1 MDQHWQQP
9 PDPPPGAEDL
19 PLAGLLAELLAT
31 SEAAENAAPEAPPGA
46 AAAPE
51 AVEWP
56 VEAAPPTE
64 APDLLRALDEAG
76 HCRQEAE
83 GADISGILLA
93 RLLEESAAEAVAEEA
108 PGTEAGAS
116 AAAPEAQP
124 PAVAGGVDAPAE
136 PPVLKQSPQL
146 PATVTGEIPDE
157 PAIPYGL
164 APGAT
169 PETAGELPD
178 TLSALPEEASGGEDT
193 LHAAAALES
202 GSTLE
207 PLAEPA
213 DELPA
218 CLAAPAPAESE
229 SAEPVGAIAGLLP
242 ESGPHAPDFPAE
254 QSLEEPLSPAG
265 AAWTQ
270 PDAPAAEGLGRV
282 LPEEAGGE
290 AAQHQENAAASLLDM
305 EAAGLVPPSA
315 EPAEEPLLLAD
326 AALAQHMRQP
336 AEPPLAPPPAEGA
349 APAPEFSPGEAAL
362 PAAPLCSNW
371 RAPAAE
377 PPHEEDDFE
386 LVDADQAE
394 RMVDRLL
401 DAARSIMRSSIPAAM
416 PASQEGKPAEASA
429 APAAASAAPPPSPAA
444 EGPVRRL
451 TDEPQS
457 DASPVPPAAALMA
470 LGLPER
476 LRTRLESIGDLD
488 RILKS
493 RSTLTAAP
501 EQGPRLLVFR
511 VGGQSCGL
519 HMEHVREVERV
530 GRVTA
535 VPGAPAFVKG
545 LINLRGEILPLVD
558 LAALLGEGR
567 HAGTQGRLVVAQ
579 AGPEEPPVALLVE
592 ELNGLAPLRPDNVA
606 PAPRPEVSRG
616 VIEHRGRQV
625 LWLDPAAIFS
635 AEALERAAQSAGRP

>member
-31 SEAAENAAPEAPPGA
+31 SEEAENSAPEFPPGA

-83 GADISGILLA
+83 GAEISSILLA

-108 PGTEAGAS
+108 PGTEAGAF
-116 AAAPEAQP
+116 AAAPEAQSP
-124 PAVAGGVDAPAE
+124 GVAGGVDVPAE
-136 PPVLKQSPQL
+136 PPALEQSPQL
-146 PATVTGEIPDE
+146 PATVAGEIPDE
-157 PAIPYGL
+157 SAIRSGL
-164 APGAT
+164 APGAA
-169 PETAGELPD
+169 PETAGEFPD
-178 TLSALPEEASGGEDT
+178 PLSALPEEEPGGEET
-193 LHAAAALES
+193 LDAGIELES
-202 GSTLE
+202 GGTLE
-207 PLAEPA
+207 PPAEPA
-213 DELPA
+213 DEMPA

-229 SAEPVGAIAGLLP
+229 SAEPVGATAGLLP
-242 ESGPHAPDFPAE
+242 ESGLHAPDSPAE
-254 QSLEEPLSPAG
+254 QSLEEPLLPAG

-270 PDAPAAEGLGRV
+270 PDAQAAEGPGSA
-282 LPEEAGGE
+282 LPEVAGGE
-290 AAQHQENAAASLLDM
+290 AAQRQENAAASPLEM
-305 EAAGLVPPSA
+305 EAAGPGLPPA
-315 EPAEEPLLLAD
+315 EPEEEPLPLAD
-326 AALAQHMRQP
+326 AALAQHRRQP
-336 AEPPLAPPPAEGA
+336 AEPPLAPPPAGGA
-349 APAPEFSPGEAAL
+349 APAPQFSPGEAAL
-362 PAAPLCSNW
+362 PVSPLCFSW
-371 RAPAAE
+371 QAPAAE
-377 PPHEEDDFE
+377 PSHEEDDFE

-416 PASQEGKPAEASA
+416 PASQEEKPAEASA
-429 APAAASAAPPPSPAA
+429 APAAASAVPPPSPAA

-451 TDEPQS
+451 AEESQP
-457 DASPVPPAAALMA
+457 DASPIPPAAALMA

-488 RILKS
+488 RVLKT

-535 VPGAPAFVKG
+535 VPGAPGFVKG

-592 ELNGLAPLRPDNVA
+592 ELNGLAPLRRDNVA
-606 PAPRPEVSRG
+606 SAPRSEVSRG

>member
-9 PDPPPGAEDL
+9 PDPPPGTEDL

-31 SEAAENAAPEAPPGA
+31 SEAAENTAPEAPPVA
-46 AAAPE
+46 ASPE

-56 VEAAPPTE
+56 VEAATPTE
-64 APDLLRALDEAG
+64 VPDLLRALDEAG

-83 GADISGILLA
+83 GADISSILLA

-124 PAVAGGVDAPAE
+124 PGVAGGVDAPAE
-136 PPVLKQSPQL
+136 PPVLEQSPQL

-157 PAIPYGL
+157 PALRYGL
-164 APGAT
+164 APGAA
-169 PETAGELPD
+169 PETAGEFPD
-178 TLSALPEEASGGEDT
+178 TLSALPEEASGGEEA

-207 PLAEPA
+207 PPAEPA
-213 DELPA
+213 DEMPA
-218 CLAAPAPAESE
+218 CLAAPAPAESG
-229 SAEPVGAIAGLLP
+229 SAEGVGATAGLLP
-242 ESGPHAPDFPAE
+242 ESGSHAPDFPAE
-254 QSLEEPLSPAG
+254 QSLEEPLLPAG
-265 AAWTQ
+265 AVWTQ
-270 PDAPAAEGLGRV
+270 PDAPVAEGPGTV

-290 AAQHQENAAASLLDM
+290 AAQRQENAAASPLEM
-305 EAAGLVPPSA
+305 EAAGPGLPSG
-315 EPAEEPLLLAD
+315 EPAEEPLLLVD
-326 AALAQHMRQP
+326 AALAQHTRQP

-362 PAAPLCSNW
+362 PAAPACSSW
-371 RAPAAE
+371 QAPAAE
-377 PPHEEDDFE
+377 PSHEEDDFE

-401 DAARSIMRSSIPAAM
+401 DAARSIMRSSIPAPA
-416 PASQEGKPAEASA
+416 PASQEEKPAETVA
-429 APAAASAAPPPSPAA
+429 ALPAATSAPPPSPAA
-444 EGPVRRL
+444 EGPVRHPK
-451 TDEPQS
+451 EGAQS
-457 DASPVPPAAALMA
+457 DASPIPPAAALMA

-476 LRTRLESIGDLD
+476 LRTRLEVIGDLD

-501 EQGPRLLVFR
+501 EQGPRLLVFC

-535 VPGAPAFVKG
+535 VPGAPGFVKG

-635 AEALERAAQSAGRP
+635 AEALERAALSAGRP